1 MTKKNIAIDGIKMLL
16 KKSPYLALFLVMVTV
31 GVVLSALAPPY
42 MLRVIIDEYIVAGNL
57 NGIAWA
63 AIIYLALIFMNN
75 FFEFLKRLMLVLFGQ
90 KLYQHLEELLS
101 DKFIKL
107 KTMYYTGNDDGK
119 VASYFINDV
128 DTINHAFTA
137 GLIGMFID
145 CLKVVGILVALFMFS
160 PVLTLV
166 VCISLPIIAV
176 ITRMIQKVMLAAQ
189 MESRQVTGDVN
200 GAIGET
206 KEVFSMIKLG
216 AHERFMFNRW
226 SDLLDKTYR
235 ASERVNM
242 ADSLSSPI
250 AQILRAIVIA
260 VVVFLA
266 PTNIG
271 LSIGMLAASI
281 ELITNLFDPV
291 EAISSELQL
300 IQRSISGV
308 KRLNELYNEQEEH
321 GEYNELADDFLDQAH
336 GIKVENMDFSYVE
349 SVPVLQNIIFDANPR
364 EKLAIAG
371 RTGVGKTTM
380 FNLITGLYEPKA
392 GSIQISGVD
401 ASKIPPKYRR
411 RLFAYVSQAFV
422 PIIGTVMEQITLKDE
437 RVTPELVHKAVEIVG
452 LSDVL
457 SPIYDEPYHRGILS
471 SGQEHLLNIARAIV
485 MKPKIFLL
493 DEMSAKLDSISEERI
508 HKAINEAG
516 ADMTSISISHRLS
529 SILNA
534 EKLIYIE
541 RGKIEKML
549 DLASNS
555 ADREWV
561 INKSAVEGFS
571 AKVVTAE

>member
-1 MTKKNIAIDGIKMLL
+1 MKRKNIAIDGILTL
-16 KKSPYLALFLVMVTV
+16 IKKSPYLALILVIVTV

-42 MLRVIIDEYIVAGNL
+42 MLRVIIDEYIVPGNL
-57 NGIAWA
+57 DGIVLVALV
-63 AIIYLALIFMNN
+63 YLGLVFMNN

-145 CLKVVGILVALFMFS
+145 CLKVVGILVALYMFS

-166 VCISLPIIAV
+166 VAIFLPIIAI
-176 ITRMIQKVMLAAQ
+176 ITRLIQKSMLAAQ
-189 MESRQVTGDVN
+189 LESRQITGDVN
-200 GAIGET
+200 NAIAET
-206 KEVFSMIKLG
+206 KEVYSMIKLG
-216 AHERFMFNRW
+216 SRERFMFNRW
-226 SDLLDKTYR
+226 SALLDKTYR

-250 AQILRAIVIA
+250 AQILRAVVIG
-260 VVVFLA
+260 VVVYLSPA
-266 PTNIG
+266 NVG

-300 IQRSISGV
+300 IQRSVSGV
-308 KRLNELYNEQEEH
+308 KRLNELYNEDEEH
-321 GEYNELADDFLDQAH
+321 GEYEELPMDFFDTAH
-336 GIKVENMDFSYVE
+336 SIEFENMDFRYVE
-349 SVPVLQNIIFDANPR
+349 SVPVLTDINFGINPR

-380 FNLITGLYEPKA
+380 FNLITGLYMPKS
-392 GSIQISGVD
+392 GTIRISGVD
-401 ASKIPPKYRR
+401 ASKIPPENRR
-411 RLFAYVSQAFV
+411 RLFAYVSQAFT

-437 RVTPELVHKAVEIVG
+437 RVNAEQVHRAVELVG

-457 SPIYDEPYHRGILS
+457 EPIYDKPYHRGLLS
-471 SGQEHLLNIARAIV
+471 SGQEQLLNIARAIV
-485 MKPKIFLL
+485 MEPKIFLL

-508 HKAINEAG
+508 HQAIDAVG

-534 EKLIYIE
+534 HRLVYIE
-541 RGKIEKML
+541 RGKVARML
-549 DLASNS
+549 DLVGNS
-555 ADREWV
+555 VDREWV

-571 AKVVTAE
+571 VGQV